1 MTAKVE
7 KEIAG
12 RTLTIETGKIARQ
25 ANGATTVRYGDT
37 QVFTA
42 VTSSSAR
49 FGMNFFPLTVDYRE
63 KTTAAGKFPGGFIK
77 REGRPTTKEIL
88 TCRLIDRPMRPMFPD
103 CYTKN
108 SKVADTS
115 VAAMVLSVDQEN
127 DPDVLAGIAT
137 SAAVTVSDIPFE
149 GPLGTVR
156 IGLIED
162 EVIVFP
168 THEQLKESKLDLV
181 VAGTMDAVTMV
192 ECGAQEVSE
201 EKIIEAIA
209 KAHEVIREIVEMQN
223 DLAEQV
229 GKPKM
234 ELEDLPEHPEQK
246 AELQSKYGDG
256 FRERLLTEGKH
267 ERTHAV
273 SEYISACLDEVSPEP
288 EEGAEPDPSL
298 PDRDLVKSLLRGIS
312 DQAERDL
319 ILSGTRT
326 DGRSYTDIRD
336 IVGEVGVLS
345 KRVHGSCLFTRG
357 ETQSLVSVAL
367 GTGKDQQIVDG
378 LGEEYKER
386 FMLHYNFP
394 AFSVGESWPN
404 RGPKRREIGHG
415 NLAQRALAPVMPAEE
430 DFPYTVRI
438 ISDIMESNGSSSMA
452 SVCGGA
458 LGLMDAGVKIRQ
470 PVAGIAMGLVTDGD
484 KTAILSD
491 ILGSEDHNGDMDFKV
506 AGTQF
511 GITALQMDIKIT
523 GVSQELLAEAL
534 GQAKDGRI
542 HILKEM
548 MKGLNKPRDDISPF
562 APRII
567 QIRIDPEK
575 IGLIIGPGGK
585 MIKSIQEETSTTI
598 EIENDGVVT
607 IWSTDMEGA
616 EGAQGKIEALT
627 EEVQADRIYEGK
639 VVSIKDFGC
648 FVEVLPGQEGL
659 VHVSELADGFVD
671 KVGDLI
677 SIGDIIKV
685 KCLGT
690 DNQGRIK
697 LSKKAAEGGGS
708 GGDGAGAAKSPPP
721 RERSREGGGDRGGD
735 RRGGRGGGGGGDR
748 RGGRGGDRGG
758 RGRSENREGGGDK
771 PRKDDSEDRGESRD

>member
-1 MTAKVE
+1 MTVKVE

-12 RTLTIETGKIARQ
+12 RTLTIETGRVARQ
-25 ANGATTVRYGDT
+25 ANGATMVRYGDT

-88 TCRLIDRPMRPMFPD
+88 TCRLIDRPIRPMFPD
-103 CYTKN
+103 SYTKN
-108 SKVADTS
+108 PAVADTS

-127 DPDVLAGIAT
+127 DPDVLAGISA
-137 SAAVTVSDIPFE
+137 SAALSVSDLPFL

-156 IGLIED
+156 IGLIE
-162 EVIVFP
+162 EEIIVFP

-192 ECGAQEVSE
+192 ECGAKEVSE
-201 EKIIEAIA
+201 EKMVEAIA

-223 DLAEQV
+223 ELAEKV

-234 ELEDLPEHPEQK
+234 ELEDLPDNSEQK
-246 AELQSKYGDG
+246 AELKAKYFEG
-256 FRERLLTEGKH
+256 FREKLLTEGKH
-267 ERTHAV
+267 ARSCAV
-273 SEYISACLDEVSPEP
+273 SEYISACQDEVSPEP
-288 EEGAEPDPSL
+288 EEGAEAAPSL
-298 PDRDLVKSLLRGIS
+298 PDRDLVKVLLRDLADES
-312 DQAERDL
+312 EREL

-336 IVGEVGVLS
+336 INAEVGVLPN
-345 KRVHGSCLFTRG
+345 RVHGSSLFTRG

-386 FMLHYNFP
+386 FTLHYNFP

-415 NLAQRALAPVMPAEE
+415 MLAQRALANVMPEEE

-470 PVAGIAMGLVTDGD
+470 PVAGIAMGLVKDGD

-534 GQAKDGRI
+534 EQARGGRI

-548 MKGLNKPRDDISPF
+548 LKALNKPRDDISPF

-585 MIKSIQEETSTTI
+585 MIKSIQEETGTTI

-616 EGAQGKIEALT
+616 KGAQEKIEALT
-627 EEVQADRIYEGK
+627 EEVQADRIYDGK

-671 KVGDLI
+671 KVGDLV

-685 KCLGT
+685 MCLGT

-697 LSKKAAEGGGS
+697 LSKKAAEGDGDG
-708 GGDGAGAAKSPPP
+708 GGDGGGDSKP
-721 RERSREGGGDRGGD
+721 RERSREGGGDRRGGRSGGD
-735 RRGGRGGGGGGDR
+735 RRGGRGGG
-748 RGGRGGDRGG
+748 DRGG
-758 RGRSENREGGGDK
+758 RGSRERGSGGNRE
-771 PRKDDSEDRGESRD
+771 SS

>member
-1 MTAKVE
+1 MTVKVE

-12 RTLTIETGKIARQ
+12 RTLTIETGRVARQ
-25 ANGATTVRYGDT
+25 ANGATMVRYGDT

-88 TCRLIDRPMRPMFPD
+88 TCRLIDRPIRPMFPD
-103 CYTKN
+103 SYTKN
-108 SKVADTS
+108 PAVADTS

-127 DPDVLAGIAT
+127 DPDVLAGISA
-137 SAAVTVSDIPFE
+137 SAALSVSDLPFL

-156 IGLIED
+156 IGLIE
-162 EVIVFP
+162 EEIIVFP

-192 ECGAQEVSE
+192 ECGAKEVSE
-201 EKIIEAIA
+201 EKMVEAIA

-223 DLAEQV
+223 ELAEKV

-234 ELEDLPEHPEQK
+234 ELEDLPDNSEQK
-246 AELQSKYGDG
+246 AELKVKYFEG
-256 FRERLLTEGKH
+256 FREKLLTEGKH
-267 ERTHAV
+267 ARSSAV
-273 SEYISACLDEVSPEP
+273 SEYISACQDEVSPEP
-288 EEGAEPDPSL
+288 EEGTEADASL
-298 PDRDLVKSLLRGIS
+298 PDRDLVKSLLRDLADES
-312 DQAERDL
+312 EREL

-336 IVGEVGVLS
+336 INAEVGVLPN
-345 KRVHGSCLFTRG
+345 RVHGSSLFTRG

-386 FMLHYNFP
+386 FTLHYNFP

-415 NLAQRALAPVMPAEE
+415 MLAQRALANVMPAEE

-458 LGLMDAGVKIRQ
+458 LGLMDAGVNIRQ
-470 PVAGIAMGLVTDGD
+470 PVAGIAMGLVKDGD

-534 GQAKDGRI
+534 EQARGGRI

-548 MKGLNKPRDDISPF
+548 LKALGKPRDDISPF

-585 MIKSIQEETSTTI
+585 MIKSIQEETGTTI

-616 EGAQGKIEALT
+616 KGAQQKIEALT
-627 EEVQADRIYEGK
+627 EEVQADRIYDGK

-671 KVGDLI
+671 KVGDLV

-685 KCLGT
+685 MCLGT

-697 LSKKAAEGGGS
+697 LSKKAAEGGGD
-708 GGDGAGAAKSPPP
+708 GDGDSKPPP
-721 RERSREGGGDRGGD
+721 KERSREGGGD
-735 RRGGRGGGGGGDR
+735 RRGGRGGGDR
-748 RGGRGGDRGG
+748 RGGRGGGDRGG
-758 RGRSENREGGGDK
+758 RGSRERGSGGNRE
-771 PRKDDSEDRGESRD
+771 SS

>member
-1 MTAKVE
+1 MTVRVE

-12 RTLTIETGKIARQ
+12 RTLVIETGKIARQ
-25 ANGATTVRYGDT
+25 ANGATMVRYGDT

-49 FGMNFFPLTVDYRE
+49 FGMSFFPLTVDYRE

-88 TCRLIDRPMRPMFPD
+88 TCRLIDRPIRPMFPD
-103 CYTKN
+103 NYTKN
-108 SKVADTS
+108 SAVADTS
-115 VAAMVLSVDQEN
+115 VAAQVFSVDQEN
-127 DPDVLAGIAT
+127 DPDVLAGIAA
-137 SAAVTVSDIPFE
+137 SAALSVSDIPFL

-162 EVIVFP
+162 ELIVFP

-181 VAGTMDAVTMV
+181 VAGTMEAVTMV
-192 ECGAQEVSE
+192 ECGAKEVSE
-201 EKIIEAIA
+201 EKVIEAIA
-209 KAHEVIREIVEMQN
+209 KAHEVICEIVEMQN
-223 DLAEQV
+223 ELVAQA

-234 ELEDLPEHPEQK
+234 ELEDLPDHSEQT
-246 AELQSKYGDG
+246 AELKSKYFDG
-256 FRERLLTEGKH
+256 FREKLLTEGKH
-267 ERTHAV
+267 ARSGAV
-273 SEYISACLDEVSPEP
+273 SEYISACMDEVSPEP
-288 EEGAEPDPSL
+288 EEGAEADPSL
-298 PDRDLVKSLLRGIS
+298 PERDLVKKLLRGLS
-312 DQAERDL
+312 EEAEREL

-326 DGRSYTDIRD
+326 DGRSTTDIRD
-336 IVGEVGVLS
+336 IKGEVGVLP
-345 KRVHGSCLFTRG
+345 RQVHGSALFTRG
-357 ETQSLVSVAL
+357 ETQSLISVAL

-378 LGEEYKER
+378 LGEEYRER
-386 FMLHYNFP
+386 FTLHYNFP
-394 AFSVGESWPN
+394 AFCVGESWPN

-415 NLAQRALAPVMPAEE
+415 NLAQRALAAVMPEEE

-438 ISDIMESNGSSSMA
+438 VSDITESNGSSSMA
-452 SVCGGA
+452 SVCGGV

-470 PVAGIAMGLVTDGD
+470 PVAGIAMGLVKDGD
-484 KTAILSD
+484 NIAILSD

-523 GVSQELLAEAL
+523 GVSQELL
-534 GQAKDGRI
+534 GQALEQAKAGRI

-548 MKGLNKPRDDISPF
+548 LKALNKPRADISPY

-585 MIKSIQEETSTTI
+585 MIKSIQEETGTTI

-607 IWSTDMEGA
+607 IWSTDMD
-616 EGAQGKIEALT
+616 GAQGAQAKIEALT
-627 EEVQADRIYEGK
+627 EEVQANRIYAGK

-671 KVGDLI
+671 KVGDLV

-690 DNQGRIK
+690 DDQGRIK
-697 LSKKAAEGGGS
+697 LSKKGAEDGDGGGDSSPPAPPQKRESSRRGGGS
-708 GGDGAGAAKSPPP
+708 G
-721 RERSREGGGDRGGD
+721 
-735 RRGGRGGGGGGDR
+735 RRG
-748 RGGRGGDRGG
+748 
-758 RGRSENREGGGDK
+758 
-771 PRKDDSEDRGESRD
+771 

>member
-1 MTAKVE
+1 MTVKVE

-12 RTLTIETGKIARQ
+12 RTLTIETGRVARQ
-25 ANGATTVRYGDT
+25 ANGATMVRYGDT

-88 TCRLIDRPMRPMFPD
+88 TCRLIDRPIRPMFPD
-103 CYTKN
+103 SYTKN
-108 SKVADTS
+108 PAVADTS

-127 DPDVLAGIAT
+127 DPDVLAGISA
-137 SAAVTVSDIPFE
+137 SAALSVSDLPFL

-156 IGLIED
+156 IGLIE
-162 EVIVFP
+162 EEIIVFP

-192 ECGAQEVSE
+192 ECGAKEVSE
-201 EKIIEAIA
+201 EKMVEAIA

-223 DLAEQV
+223 ELAEKV

-234 ELEDLPEHPEQK
+234 ELEDLPDNSEQK
-246 AELQSKYGDG
+246 AELKVKYFEG
-256 FRERLLTEGKH
+256 FREKLLTEGKH
-267 ERTHAV
+267 ARSSAV
-273 SEYISACLDEVSPEP
+273 SEYISACQDEVSPEP
-288 EEGAEPDPSL
+288 EEGAEADASL
-298 PDRDLVKSLLRGIS
+298 PDRDLVKSLLRDLADES
-312 DQAERDL
+312 EREL

-336 IVGEVGVLS
+336 INAEVGVLPN
-345 KRVHGSCLFTRG
+345 RVHGSSLFTRG

-386 FMLHYNFP
+386 FTLHYNFP

-415 NLAQRALAPVMPAEE
+415 MLAQRALANVMPAEE

-458 LGLMDAGVKIRQ
+458 LGLMDAGVNIRQ
-470 PVAGIAMGLVTDGD
+470 PVAGIAMGLVKDGD

-534 GQAKDGRI
+534 EQARGGRI

-548 MKGLNKPRDDISPF
+548 LKALGKPRDDISPF

-585 MIKSIQEETSTTI
+585 MIKSIQEETGTTI

-616 EGAQGKIEALT
+616 KGAQQKIEALT
-627 EEVQADRIYEGK
+627 EEVQANRIYDGK

-671 KVGDLI
+671 KVGDLV

-685 KCLGT
+685 MCLGT

-697 LSKKAAEGGGS
+697 LSKKAAEGGGDS
-708 GGDGAGAAKSPPP
+708 DGDSKPPP
-721 RERSREGGGDRGGD
+721 PPKERSREGGGD
-735 RRGGRGGGGGGDR
+735 RRGGRGGGDRRGGRGGGDR
-748 RGGRGGDRGG
+748 RGGRGGGDRGG
-758 RGRSENREGGGDK
+758 RGSRERGSGGNRE
-771 PRKDDSEDRGESRD
+771 SS

>member
-1 MTAKVE
+1 MTVKVE

-12 RTLTIETGKIARQ
+12 RTLTIETGRVARQ
-25 ANGATTVRYGDT
+25 ANGATMVRYGDT

-88 TCRLIDRPMRPMFPD
+88 TCRLIDRPIRPMFPD
-103 CYTKN
+103 SYTKN
-108 SKVADTS
+108 PAVADTS

-127 DPDVLAGIAT
+127 DPDVLAGISA
-137 SAAVTVSDIPFE
+137 SAALSVSDLPFL

-156 IGLIED
+156 IGLIE
-162 EVIVFP
+162 EEIIVFP

-192 ECGAQEVSE
+192 ECGAKEVSE
-201 EKIIEAIA
+201 EKMVEAIA

-223 DLAEQV
+223 ELAEKV

-234 ELEDLPEHPEQK
+234 ELEDLPDNSEQK
-246 AELQSKYGDG
+246 AELKVKYFEG
-256 FRERLLTEGKH
+256 FREKLLTEGKH
-267 ERTHAV
+267 ARSSAV
-273 SEYISACLDEVSPEP
+273 SEYISACQDEVSPEP
-288 EEGAEPDPSL
+288 EEGAEADASL
-298 PDRDLVKSLLRGIS
+298 PDRDLVKSLLRDLADES
-312 DQAERDL
+312 EREL

-336 IVGEVGVLS
+336 IDAEVGVLPN
-345 KRVHGSCLFTRG
+345 RVHGSSLFTRG

-386 FMLHYNFP
+386 FTLHYNFP

-415 NLAQRALAPVMPAEE
+415 MLAQRALANVMPEEE

-458 LGLMDAGVKIRQ
+458 LGLMDAGVNIRQ
-470 PVAGIAMGLVTDGD
+470 PVAGIAMGLVKDGD

-534 GQAKDGRI
+534 EQARGGRI

-548 MKGLNKPRDDISPF
+548 LKALGKPRDDISPF

-585 MIKSIQEETSTTI
+585 MIKSIQEETGTTI

-616 EGAQGKIEALT
+616 KGAQQKIEALT
-627 EEVQADRIYEGK
+627 EEVQADRIYDGK

-671 KVGDLI
+671 KVGDLV

-685 KCLGT
+685 MCLGT

-697 LSKKAAEGGGS
+697 LSKKAAEGGGD
-708 GGDGAGAAKSPPP
+708 GDGDSKPPP
-721 RERSREGGGDRGGD
+721 KERSREGGGD
-735 RRGGRGGGGGGDR
+735 RRGGRGGGDR
-748 RGGRGGDRGG
+748 RGGRGGGDRGG
-758 RGRSENREGGGDK
+758 RGSRERGSGGNRE
-771 PRKDDSEDRGESRD
+771 SS

>member
-1 MTAKVE
+1 MTVKVE

-12 RTLTIETGKIARQ
+12 RTLTIETGRVARQ
-25 ANGATTVRYGDT
+25 ANGATMVRYGDT

-88 TCRLIDRPMRPMFPD
+88 TCRLIDRPIRPMFPD
-103 CYTKN
+103 SYTKN
-108 SKVADTS
+108 PAVADTS

-127 DPDVLAGIAT
+127 DPDVLAGISA
-137 SAAVTVSDIPFE
+137 SAALSVSDLPFL

-156 IGLIED
+156 IGLIE
-162 EVIVFP
+162 EEIIVFP

-192 ECGAQEVSE
+192 ECGAKEVSE
-201 EKIIEAIA
+201 EKMVEAIA

-223 DLAEQV
+223 ELAEKV

-234 ELEDLPEHPEQK
+234 ELEDLPDNSEQK
-246 AELQSKYGDG
+246 AELKVKYFEG
-256 FRERLLTEGKH
+256 FREKLLTEGKH
-267 ERTHAV
+267 ARSSAV
-273 SEYISACLDEVSPEP
+273 SEYISACQDEVSPEP
-288 EEGAEPDPSL
+288 EEGAEADASL
-298 PDRDLVKSLLRGIS
+298 PDRDLVKSLLRDLADES
-312 DQAERDL
+312 EREL

-336 IVGEVGVLS
+336 INAEVGVLPN
-345 KRVHGSCLFTRG
+345 RVHGSSLFTRG

-386 FMLHYNFP
+386 FTLHYNFP

-415 NLAQRALAPVMPAEE
+415 MLAQRALANVMPEEE

-458 LGLMDAGVKIRQ
+458 LGLMDAGVNIRQ
-470 PVAGIAMGLVTDGD
+470 PVAGIAMGLVKDGD

-534 GQAKDGRI
+534 EQARGGRI

-548 MKGLNKPRDDISPF
+548 LKALGKPRDDISPF

-585 MIKSIQEETSTTI
+585 MIKSIQEETGTTI

-616 EGAQGKIEALT
+616 KGAQQKIEALT
-627 EEVQADRIYEGK
+627 EEVQADRIYDGK

-671 KVGDLI
+671 KVGDLV

-685 KCLGT
+685 MCLGT

-697 LSKKAAEGGGS
+697 LSKKAAEGGGD
-708 GGDGAGAAKSPPP
+708 GDGDSKPPP
-721 RERSREGGGDRGGD
+721 PPKERSREGGGD
-735 RRGGRGGGGGGDR
+735 RRGGRGGGDR
-748 RGGRGGDRGG
+748 RGGRGGGDRGG
-758 RGRSENREGGGDK
+758 RGSRESGSGGNRE
-771 PRKDDSEDRGESRD
+771 SS

>member
-1 MTAKVE
+1 MTVKVE

-12 RTLTIETGKIARQ
+12 RTLTIETGRVARQ
-25 ANGATTVRYGDT
+25 ANGATMVRYGDT

-88 TCRLIDRPMRPMFPD
+88 TCRLIDRPIRPMFPD
-103 CYTKN
+103 SYTKN
-108 SKVADTS
+108 PAVADTS

-127 DPDVLAGIAT
+127 DPDVLAGISA
-137 SAAVTVSDIPFE
+137 SAALSVSDLPFL

-156 IGLIED
+156 IGLIE
-162 EVIVFP
+162 EEIIVFP

-192 ECGAQEVSE
+192 ECGAKEVSE
-201 EKIIEAIA
+201 EKMVEAIA

-223 DLAEQV
+223 ELAEKV

-234 ELEDLPEHPEQK
+234 ELEDLPDNSEQK
-246 AELQSKYGDG
+246 AELKVKYFEG
-256 FRERLLTEGKH
+256 FREKLLTEGKH
-267 ERTHAV
+267 ARSSAV
-273 SEYISACLDEVSPEP
+273 SEYISACQDEVSPEP
-288 EEGAEPDPSL
+288 EEGAEADASL
-298 PDRDLVKSLLRGIS
+298 PDRDLVKSLLRDLADES
-312 DQAERDL
+312 EREL

-336 IVGEVGVLS
+336 INAEVGVLPN
-345 KRVHGSCLFTRG
+345 RVHGSSLFTRG

-386 FMLHYNFP
+386 FTLHYNFP

-415 NLAQRALAPVMPAEE
+415 MLAQRALANVMPTEE

-458 LGLMDAGVKIRQ
+458 LGLMDAGVNIRQ
-470 PVAGIAMGLVTDGD
+470 PVAGIAMGLVKDGD

-534 GQAKDGRI
+534 EQARGGRI

-548 MKGLNKPRDDISPF
+548 LKALGKPRDDISPF

-585 MIKSIQEETSTTI
+585 MIKSIQEETGTTI

-616 EGAQGKIEALT
+616 KGAQQKIEALT
-627 EEVQADRIYEGK
+627 EEVQADRIYDGK

-671 KVGDLI
+671 KVGDLV

-685 KCLGT
+685 MCLGT

-697 LSKKAAEGGGS
+697 LSKKAAEGGGD
-708 GGDGAGAAKSPPP
+708 GDGDSKPPP
-721 RERSREGGGDRGGD
+721 PPKERSREGGGD
-735 RRGGRGGGGGGDR
+735 RRGGRGGGDR
-748 RGGRGGDRGG
+748 RGGRGGGDRGG
-758 RGRSENREGGGDK
+758 RGSRERGSGGNRE
-771 PRKDDSEDRGESRD
+771 SS

>member
-1 MTAKVE
+1 MTVKVE

-12 RTLTIETGKIARQ
+12 RTLTIETGRVARQ
-25 ANGATTVRYGDT
+25 ANGATMVRYGDT

-88 TCRLIDRPMRPMFPD
+88 TCRLIDRPIRPMFPD
-103 CYTKN
+103 SYTKN
-108 SKVADTS
+108 PAVADTS

-127 DPDVLAGIAT
+127 DPDVLAGISA
-137 SAAVTVSDIPFE
+137 SAALSVSDLPFL

-156 IGLIED
+156 IGLIE
-162 EVIVFP
+162 EEIIVFP

-192 ECGAQEVSE
+192 ECGAKEVSE
-201 EKIIEAIA
+201 EKMVEAIA

-223 DLAEQV
+223 ELAEKV

-234 ELEDLPEHPEQK
+234 ELEDLPDNSEQK
-246 AELQSKYGDG
+246 AELKVKYFEG
-256 FRERLLTEGKH
+256 FREKLLTEGKH
-267 ERTHAV
+267 ARSSAV
-273 SEYISACLDEVSPEP
+273 SEYISACQDEVSPEP
-288 EEGAEPDPSL
+288 EEGAEADASL
-298 PDRDLVKSLLRGIS
+298 PDRDLVKSLLRDLADES
-312 DQAERDL
+312 EREL

-336 IVGEVGVLS
+336 INAEVGVLPN
-345 KRVHGSCLFTRG
+345 RVHGSSLFTRG

-386 FMLHYNFP
+386 FTLHYNFP

-415 NLAQRALAPVMPAEE
+415 MLAQRALANVMPAEE

-458 LGLMDAGVKIRQ
+458 LGLMDAGVNIRQ
-470 PVAGIAMGLVTDGD
+470 PVAGIAMGLVKDGD

-534 GQAKDGRI
+534 EQARGGRI

-548 MKGLNKPRDDISPF
+548 LKALGKPRDDISPF

-585 MIKSIQEETSTTI
+585 MIKSIQEETGTTI

-616 EGAQGKIEALT
+616 KGAQQKIEALT
-627 EEVQADRIYEGK
+627 EEVQADRIYDGK

-671 KVGDLI
+671 KVGDLV

-685 KCLGT
+685 MCLGT

-697 LSKKAAEGGGS
+697 LSKKAAEGGGDS
-708 GGDGAGAAKSPPP
+708 DGDSKPPP
-721 RERSREGGGDRGGD
+721 PPKERSREGGGD
-735 RRGGRGGGGGGDR
+735 RRGGRGGGDRRGGRGGGDR
-748 RGGRGGDRGG
+748 RGGRGGGDRGG
-758 RGRSENREGGGDK
+758 RGSRERGSGGNRE
-771 PRKDDSEDRGESRD
+771 SS

>member
-1 MTAKVE
+1 MTVKVE

-12 RTLTIETGKIARQ
+12 RTLTIETGRVARQ
-25 ANGATTVRYGDT
+25 ANGATMVRYGDT

-88 TCRLIDRPMRPMFPD
+88 TCRLIDRPIRPMFPD
-103 CYTKN
+103 SYTKN
-108 SKVADTS
+108 PAVADTS

-127 DPDVLAGIAT
+127 DPDVLAGISA
-137 SAAVTVSDIPFE
+137 SAALSVSDLPFL

-156 IGLIED
+156 IGLIE
-162 EVIVFP
+162 EEIIVFP

-192 ECGAQEVSE
+192 ECGAKEVSE
-201 EKIIEAIA
+201 EKMVEAIA

-223 DLAEQV
+223 ELAEKV

-234 ELEDLPEHPEQK
+234 ELEDLPDNSEQK
-246 AELQSKYGDG
+246 AELKVKYFEG
-256 FRERLLTEGKH
+256 FREKLLTEGKH
-267 ERTHAV
+267 ARSSAV
-273 SEYISACLDEVSPEP
+273 SEYISACQDEVSPEP
-288 EEGAEPDPSL
+288 EEGAEADASL
-298 PDRDLVKSLLRGIS
+298 PDRDLVKSLLRDLADES
-312 DQAERDL
+312 EREL

-336 IVGEVGVLS
+336 INAEVGVLPN
-345 KRVHGSCLFTRG
+345 RVHGSSLFTRG

-386 FMLHYNFP
+386 FTLHYNFP

-415 NLAQRALAPVMPAEE
+415 MLAQRALANVMPAEE

-458 LGLMDAGVKIRQ
+458 LGLMDAGVNIRQ
-470 PVAGIAMGLVTDGD
+470 PVAGIAMGLVKDGD

-534 GQAKDGRI
+534 EQARGGRI

-548 MKGLNKPRDDISPF
+548 LKALGKPRDDISPF

-585 MIKSIQEETSTTI
+585 MIKSIQEETGTTI

-616 EGAQGKIEALT
+616 KGAQQKIEALT
-627 EEVQADRIYEGK
+627 EEVQANRIYDGK

-671 KVGDLI
+671 KVGDLV

-685 KCLGT
+685 MCLGT

-697 LSKKAAEGGGS
+697 LSKKAAEGGGDS
-708 GGDGAGAAKSPPP
+708 DGDSKPPP
-721 RERSREGGGDRGGD
+721 PPKERSREGGGD
-735 RRGGRGGGGGGDR
+735 RRGGRGGGDR
-748 RGGRGGDRGG
+748 RGGRGGGDRGG
-758 RGRSENREGGGDK
+758 RGSRERGSGGNRE
-771 PRKDDSEDRGESRD
+771 SS

>member
-1 MTAKVE
+1 MTVKVE

-12 RTLTIETGKIARQ
+12 RTLTIETGRVARQ
-25 ANGATTVRYGDT
+25 ANGATMVRYGDT

-88 TCRLIDRPMRPMFPD
+88 TCRLIDRPIRPMFPD
-103 CYTKN
+103 SYTKN
-108 SKVADTS
+108 PAVADTS

-127 DPDVLAGIAT
+127 DPDVLAGISA
-137 SAAVTVSDIPFE
+137 SAALSVSDLPFL

-156 IGLIED
+156 IGLIE
-162 EVIVFP
+162 EEIIVFP

-192 ECGAQEVSE
+192 ECGAKEVSE
-201 EKIIEAIA
+201 EKMVEAIA

-223 DLAEQV
+223 ELAEKV

-234 ELEDLPEHPEQK
+234 ELEDLPDNSEQK
-246 AELQSKYGDG
+246 AELKVKYFEG
-256 FRERLLTEGKH
+256 FREKLLTEGKH
-267 ERTHAV
+267 ARSSAV
-273 SEYISACLDEVSPEP
+273 SEYISACQDEVSPEP
-288 EEGAEPDPSL
+288 EEGAEADASL
-298 PDRDLVKSLLRGIS
+298 PDRDLVKSLLRDLADES
-312 DQAERDL
+312 EREL

-336 IVGEVGVLS
+336 INAEVGVLPN
-345 KRVHGSCLFTRG
+345 RVHGSSLFTRG

-386 FMLHYNFP
+386 FTLHYNFP

-415 NLAQRALAPVMPAEE
+415 MLAQRALANVMPTEE

-458 LGLMDAGVKIRQ
+458 LGLMDAGVNIRQ
-470 PVAGIAMGLVTDGD
+470 PVAGIAMGLVKDGD

-534 GQAKDGRI
+534 EQARGGRI

-548 MKGLNKPRDDISPF
+548 LKALGKPRDDISPF

-585 MIKSIQEETSTTI
+585 MIKSIQEETGTTI

-616 EGAQGKIEALT
+616 KGAQQKIEALT
-627 EEVQADRIYEGK
+627 EEVQADRIYDGK

-671 KVGDLI
+671 KVGDLV

-685 KCLGT
+685 MCLGT

-697 LSKKAAEGGGS
+697 LSKKAAEGGGD
-708 GGDGAGAAKSPPP
+708 GDGDSKPPP
-721 RERSREGGGDRGGD
+721 KERSREGGGD
-735 RRGGRGGGGGGDR
+735 RRGGRGGGDR
-748 RGGRGGDRGG
+748 RGGRGGGDRGG
-758 RGRSENREGGGDK
+758 RGSRERGSGGNRE
-771 PRKDDSEDRGESRD
+771 SS

>member
-1 MTAKVE
+1 MTVKVE

-12 RTLTIETGKIARQ
+12 RTLTIETGRVARQ
-25 ANGATTVRYGDT
+25 ANGATMVRYGDT

-88 TCRLIDRPMRPMFPD
+88 TCRLIDRPIRPMFPD
-103 CYTKN
+103 SYTKN
-108 SKVADTS
+108 PAVADTS

-127 DPDVLAGIAT
+127 DPDVLAGISA
-137 SAAVTVSDIPFE
+137 SAALSVSDLPFL

-156 IGLIED
+156 IGLIE
-162 EVIVFP
+162 EEIIVFP

-192 ECGAQEVSE
+192 ECGAKEVSE
-201 EKIIEAIA
+201 EKMVEAIA

-223 DLAEQV
+223 ELAEKV

-234 ELEDLPEHPEQK
+234 ELEDLPDNSEQK
-246 AELQSKYGDG
+246 AELKVKYFEG
-256 FRERLLTEGKH
+256 FREKLLTEGKH
-267 ERTHAV
+267 ARSSAV
-273 SEYISACLDEVSPEP
+273 SEYISACQDEVSPEP
-288 EEGAEPDPSL
+288 EEGAEADASL
-298 PDRDLVKSLLRGIS
+298 PDRDLVKSLLRDLADES
-312 DQAERDL
+312 EREL

-336 IVGEVGVLS
+336 INAEVGVLPN
-345 KRVHGSCLFTRG
+345 RVHGSSLFTRG

-386 FMLHYNFP
+386 FTLHYNFP

-415 NLAQRALAPVMPAEE
+415 MLAQRALANVMPAEE

-458 LGLMDAGVKIRQ
+458 LGLMDAGVNIRQ
-470 PVAGIAMGLVTDGD
+470 PVAGIAMGLVKDGD

-534 GQAKDGRI
+534 EQARGGRI

-548 MKGLNKPRDDISPF
+548 LKALGKPRDDISPF

-585 MIKSIQEETSTTI
+585 MIKSIQEETGTTI

-616 EGAQGKIEALT
+616 KGAQQKIEALT
-627 EEVQADRIYEGK
+627 EEVQADRIYDGK

-671 KVGDLI
+671 KVGDLV

-685 KCLGT
+685 MCLGT

-697 LSKKAAEGGGS
+697 LSKKAAEGGGD
-708 GGDGAGAAKSPPP
+708 GDGDSKPPP
-721 RERSREGGGDRGGD
+721 KERSREGGGD
-735 RRGGRGGGGGGDR
+735 RRGGRGGGDR
-748 RGGRGGDRGG
+748 RGGRGGGDRGG
-758 RGRSENREGGGDK
+758 RGSRERGSGGNRE
-771 PRKDDSEDRGESRD
+771 SS

>member
-1 MTAKVE
+1 MTVKVE

-12 RTLTIETGKIARQ
+12 RTLTIETGRVARQ
-25 ANGATTVRYGDT
+25 ANGATMVRYGDT

-88 TCRLIDRPMRPMFPD
+88 TCRLIDRPIRPMFPD
-103 CYTKN
+103 SYTKN
-108 SKVADTS
+108 PAVADTS

-127 DPDVLAGIAT
+127 DPDVLAGISA
-137 SAAVTVSDIPFE
+137 SAALSVSDLPFL

-156 IGLIED
+156 IGLIE
-162 EVIVFP
+162 EEIIVFP

-192 ECGAQEVSE
+192 ECGAKEVSE
-201 EKIIEAIA
+201 EKMVEAIA

-223 DLAEQV
+223 ELAEKV

-234 ELEDLPEHPEQK
+234 ELEDLPDNSEQK
-246 AELQSKYGDG
+246 AELKVKYFEG
-256 FRERLLTEGKH
+256 FREKLLTEGKH
-267 ERTHAV
+267 ARSRTV
-273 SEYISACLDEVSPEP
+273 SEYISACQDEVSPEP
-288 EEGAEPDPSL
+288 EEGAEADPSL
-298 PDRDLVKSLLRGIS
+298 PDRDLVKVLLRDLADES
-312 DQAERDL
+312 EREL

-336 IVGEVGVLS
+336 INAEVGVLPN
-345 KRVHGSCLFTRG
+345 RVHGSSLFTRG

-386 FMLHYNFP
+386 FTLHYNFP

-415 NLAQRALAPVMPAEE
+415 MLAQRALANVMPEEE

-470 PVAGIAMGLVTDGD
+470 PVAGIAMGLIKDGD

-511 GITALQMDIKIT
+511 GITALQMDIKIEE

-534 GQAKDGRI
+534 EQAREGRI

-548 MKGLNKPRDDISPF
+548 LKALNKPRDDISPF

-585 MIKSIQEETSTTI
+585 MIKSIQEETGTTI

-616 EGAQGKIEALT
+616 KGAQGKIEALT
-627 EEVQADRIYEGK
+627 EEVQADRIYDGK

-671 KVGDLI
+671 KVGDLV

-685 KCLGT
+685 MCLGT

-697 LSKKAAEGGGS
+697 LSKKAAEGGEDG
-708 GGDGAGAAKSPPP
+708 GGDSQP
-721 RERSREGGGDRGGD
+721 RERSREGGGGRGGGD
-735 RRGGRGGGGGGDR
+735 RRGGSGGGDR
-748 RGGRGGDRGG
+748 RGGRGDRGRSGGDRGG
-758 RGRSENREGGGDK
+758 RGSRERGSGGNREGNPPSP
-771 PRKDDSEDRGESRD
+771 PREG